1 MADACSIG
9 PAAGLTRNPAEPF
22 MIRLLLRAV
31 MLALL
36 LFIGLAIL
44 FSFYRFLPLYR
55 RCTMRRIWSRALLAA
70 SGVSLE
76 VTRSAG
82 ARRQG
87 HDIAPMLIVMNHVS
101 WLDIFVLNSVMP
113 ATFIAKSEIRQWPLV
128 GWLLMGTDTLFIE
141 RASRHAVRHV
151 NHRIV
156 ERLTRGEH
164 VAFFPESTTSDGV
177 SVLPFHASLFAMAVV
192 RTRTA
197 DGPEAFTPPQVQ
209 PTAVRYFQWGRP
221 TLIPAYIG
229 EQTFMDSVMKIL
241 SSRGVSVRLHVL
253 DPMLAADPEVTRQM
267 LAKMAHARVHAAVQ
281 AMDGS
286 VLGQGALQA

>member
-1 MADACSIG
+1 
-9 PAAGLTRNPAEPF
+9 
-22 MIRLLLRAV
+22 
-31 MLALL
+31 
-36 LFIGLAIL
+36 
-44 FSFYRFLPLYR
+44 
-55 RCTMRRIWSRALLAA
+55 
-70 SGVSLE
+70 
-76 VTRSAG
+76 
-82 ARRQG
+82 
-87 HDIAPMLIVMNHVS
+87 
-101 WLDIFVLNSVMP
+101 
-113 ATFIAKSEIRQWPLV
+113 
-128 GWLLMGTDTLFIE
+128 
-141 RASRHAVRHV
+141 
-151 NHRIV
+151 
-156 ERLTRGEH
+156 
-164 VAFFPESTTSDGV
+164 
-177 SVLPFHASLFAMAVV
+177 MAVV